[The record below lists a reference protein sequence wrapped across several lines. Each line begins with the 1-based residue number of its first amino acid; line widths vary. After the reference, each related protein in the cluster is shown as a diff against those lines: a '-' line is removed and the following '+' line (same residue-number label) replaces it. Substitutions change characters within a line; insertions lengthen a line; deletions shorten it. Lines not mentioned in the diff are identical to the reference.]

1 MDHAVVIIG
10 GAPPDPRAVAL
21 VGSMSR
27 LPSASLSARDSMSG
41 SLSAS
46 LSARGSA
53 FVVAAD
59 SGLDHARALGLDV
72 DLVVGD
78 RDSVSPDALAWA
90 EDRAI
95 PVERFPVDKDATDTE
110 LAVVAAIEHG
120 ARHVVLLT
128 GAGDRL
134 DHVLSVVLLL
144 GHPAFASVVLE
155 AWVGRAHLLRVLG
168 PGTLV
173 VPAAPGETVS
183 LLPIGGPVHGITTTG
198 LQYPLADETLAPAT
212 SRGVSNVVA
221 STVTPTVTPSVTVTQ
236 GTLLVIRPEALP

>member
-21 VGSMSR
+21 VGAMSGSMSR
-27 LPSASLSARDSMSG
+27 SPSASLSARS
-41 SLSAS
+41 
-46 LSARGSA
+46 SA

-78 RDSVSPDALAWA
+78 LDSVSPGALAWA
-90 EDRAI
+90 EHRAI

-110 LAVVAAIEHG
+110 LAVIAVVERG

-134 DHVLSVVLLL
+134 DHLLSVVLLL
-144 GHPAFASVVLE
+144 GHPAFAGVVLE
-155 AWVGRAHLLRVLG
+155 AWVGRAHLLRVVG

-173 VPAAPGETVS
+173 LPAAPGETVS

-198 LQYPLADETLAPAT
+198 LRYPLADETLAPAT

-221 STVTPTVTPSVTVTQ
+221 AAVTPSVTSSLTPSVTVTQ